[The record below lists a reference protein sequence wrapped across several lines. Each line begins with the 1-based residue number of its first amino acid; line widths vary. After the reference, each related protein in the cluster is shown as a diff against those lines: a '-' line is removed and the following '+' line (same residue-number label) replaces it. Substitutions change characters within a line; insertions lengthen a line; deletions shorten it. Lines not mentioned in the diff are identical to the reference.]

1 MEGPGFVLDGDE
13 GATSPPH
20 RHGAP
25 TADEEG
31 LERARFPHH
40 RPDVDR
46 QVERRSAVGG
56 HAAAHPV
63 PHPTVTLPRGRQ
75 TDALGREPARHL
87 NSLSVGSAS
96 DRLPQTPTP
105 GLTVIAATR
114 TCAERRSATTS
125 AKVTR
130 APFAATT
137 TGTHRPC
144 PAEGSRTGTPVAGGP
159 RTSSHAPASS
169 GGMGGRPARLAP
181 DEATRDRGRGAPRSD
196 GQRLRPA
203 APSMYPTS
211 GGARDGDN

>member
-46 QVERRSAVGG
+46 QVGRRS
-56 HAAAHPV
+56 
-63 PHPTVTLPRGRQ
+63 
-75 TDALGREPARHL
+75 REPARHL

-137 TGTHRPC
+137 TGRTDRALQRAPGQAPPWPEGLEPRPMR
-144 PAEGSRTGTPVAGGP
+144 PPPPGHGWTAGASGSRRGHQGP
-159 RTSSHAPASS
+159 RPRGTSKRWPTAPTC
-169 GGMGGRPARLAP
+169 GTVDVPDLGRSA
-181 DEATRDRGRGAPRSD
+181 
-196 GQRLRPA
+196 
-203 APSMYPTS
+203 
-211 GGARDGDN
+211 